1 MLMEAKFTPTQQRIL
16 AVLEDGYAHP
26 LKELQACLDDEL
38 AGNGT
43 FAVHLH
49 SIRKILRQR
58 GEDIIAKHNG
68 WGKAHYIWVRLR
80 RKNSE

>member
-1 MLMEAKFTPTQQRIL
+1 MEVRFTPTQQRIL
-16 AVLEDGYAHP
+16 DVLEDGTDHTTQ
-26 LKELQACLDDEL
+26 ELQACLDDEL
-38 AGNGT
+38 AGGT
-43 FAVHLH
+43 ALSFHLAG
-49 SIRKILRQR
+49 IRKLLRQR